1 MFRPS
6 QCVFVT
12 LKRQVSEVSVQQ
24 DVVLDGSSF
33 AIVHCRVQPYNTAV
47 AVGIVTAPG
56 KATRLP
62 PWLRSIVHDSVFK
75 HGVSLLTGIWGDTK
89 EEMSELCQSL
99 PLATECPVSQEWK
112 GDTPAVAD
120 LKGFPVYTLLL
131 GRCHK
136 FTMPAPEDLVHYQ
149 TALDEDWVPAV
160 AGLHRLMPQ
169 WQQWT
174 RTQIAWHSAGDMD
187 WGQVKCKP
195 VDVATWMAGVTQ
207 VVFWCGVSQ
216 QGSRAKQKSKDA
228 KGKGK
233 SKGGGSQQMP
243 RARGSKR

>member
-12 LKRQVSEVSVQQ
+12 LKRLVSEVSVQQ
-24 DVVLDGSSF
+24 AVDFDVSSF
-33 AIVHCRVQPYNTAV
+33 AIVHCRVQPYNTAIV
-47 AVGIVTAPG
+47 VGIVAAPG

-62 PWLRSIVHDSVFK
+62 PWQRSTVHDSVFK

-89 EEMSELCQSL
+89 EQTSELCQIL
-99 PLATECPVSQEWK
+99 PFATECPVSQAWQ
-112 GDTPAVAD
+112 GDTTAVAD

-136 FTMPAPEDLVHYQ
+136 FTMFAPQDLAHYQ
-149 TALDEDWVPAV
+149 TALDEEWVPAV
-160 AGLHRLMPQ
+160 AGLHCLMPV
-169 WQQWT
+169 WRPWT
-174 RTQIAWHSAGDMD
+174 RSPIESRPGGDMN
-187 WGQVKCKP
+187 WAQVKCKR
-195 VDVATWMAGVTQ
+195 VDLAKWMAGVTQ

-216 QGSRAKQKSKDA
+216 QGFRAKQKSKAA

-233 SKGGGSQQMP
+233 SKGASQHMP
-243 RARGSKR
+243 RTRESKR